1 LSLTIKHASNSS
13 TDQGGGKRRRARV
26 IKLHSDRIFPG
37 WLSSPI
43 KADQNASDQK
53 RAAKRGTDEIEVMT
67 GTVRQAPPHAGK
79 QVEPFGD
86 VSEDHDR

>member
-1 LSLTIKHASNSS
+1 MTRGAHGFTS
-13 TDQGGGKRRRARV
+13 RATGAAPAACRCSPR
-26 IKLHSDRIFPG
+26 SDIV
-37 WLSSPI
+37 
-43 KADQNASDQK
+43 ADYQNASNQK
-53 RAAKRGTDEIEVMT
+53 RAAKHGTEEIEVMT